1 MTREEIYLAMH
12 DYMVEVPH
20 YGGSH
25 VVYEFSPQEL
35 LLKVQSLL
43 AMERDRCALVCD
55 DIGMSWRIN
64 YQAVKA
70 EAADDIADL
79 IRRLK

>member
-1 MTREEIYLAMH
+1 
-12 DYMVEVPH
+12 MVEVPH

-25 VVYEFSPQEL
+25 VVYEFFPQEL
-35 LLKVQSLL
+35 INAVQSLL
-43 AMERDRCALVCD
+43 ASERERCALVCD
-55 DIGMSWRIN
+55 DVSMSWRVG

-70 EAADDIADL
+70 EAADDLADL

>member
-1 MTREEIYLAMH
+1 M
-12 DYMVEVPH
+12 
-20 YGGSH
+20 
-25 VVYEFSPQEL
+25 YEFSPQEL

>member
-1 MTREEIYLAMH
+1 MTREEIYLALH
-12 DYMVEVPH
+12 DHMVEVPH

-35 LLKVQSLL
+35 INAVQSLL
-43 AMERDRCALVCD
+43 SSERERCALVCD
-55 DIGMSWRIN
+55 GVSMSWRIG